1 MQATGSDAGQA
12 EGTNIM
18 KDEKKDFEMK
28 NDAGTDMTE
37 EMPRPEEGASMDG
50 TAKVR
55 VRSKGKAAKAIID
68 YLDAS
73 DEALPDDIGQFEV
86 NDAVTKAVDALYDR
100 YAAEGVVPTREGFA
114 GCCEE
119 PTIGKTVLAM
129 PEDPFARKAMSRKA
143 VAAICAGCGLAV
155 VLLAGGVVWALGS
168 AAPAQ
173 EPPAATET
181 PAAEAEETF
190 VLDIGVSAEG
200 WDEET
205 SSPVIAHIVCE
216 ELGIDYYHAY
226 AANESVAL
234 GVPGEGDYEVSFISP
249 VNADGSVYRVPDTAT
264 VASVPDDEA
273 IDGLPFEFERIPAE
287 DVAAD
292 DLTAIVS
299 QVAEAI
305 KSGDETLTGEVGVGI
320 AEQVEENSK
329 ANPNADDEAV
339 EEESAEA
346 SEAAEQ
352 GGSTA
357 QTGGSASGGGSSNN
371 GGSGSATNP
380 SDNGKPSGNGGGG
393 SSKPN
398 GSNGGGSSSSKP
410 SKPSGGSG
418 STPSG
423 GSSSSKPSH
432 THNWVAQTK
441 TVHHDAE
448 YKTVHH
454 DAEYKTVHHDAV
466 TEERSICNSCGA
478 DITGS
483 ESAHMKEYALKG
495 DMSHSYSI
503 KSVVVQD
510 AYDEKVLVK
519 DAWDEKVLVQAAWD
533 ETVTTG
539 YKCSGC
545 GATK

>member
-1 MQATGSDAGQA
+1 M
-12 EGTNIM
+12 
-18 KDEKKDFEMK
+18 
-28 NDAGTDMTE
+28 
-37 EMPRPEEGASMDG
+37 
-50 TAKVR
+50 
-55 VRSKGKAAKAIID
+55 
-68 YLDAS
+68 
-73 DEALPDDIGQFEV
+73 
-86 NDAVTKAVDALYDR
+86 
-100 YAAEGVVPTREGFA
+100 
-114 GCCEE
+114 
-119 PTIGKTVLAM
+119 
-129 PEDPFARKAMSRKA
+129 
-143 VAAICAGCGLAV
+143 
-155 VLLAGGVVWALGS
+155 
-168 AAPAQ
+168 
-173 EPPAATET
+173 
-181 PAAEAEETF
+181 
-190 VLDIGVSAEG
+190 LDIGVSAEG

-234 GVPGEGDYEVSFISP
+234 DVPGEGDYEVSFISP

-264 VASVPDDEA
+264 VASIPEDEA
-273 IDGLPFEFERIPAE
+273 DGGLPFEFERIPAE

-329 ANPNADDEAV
+329 TNPNADDEAV

-357 QTGGSASGGGSSNN
+357 QTGGSASGGGSS
-371 GGSGSATNP
+371 
-380 SDNGKPSGNGGGG
+380 
-393 SSKPN
+393 KPN
-398 GSNGGGSSSSKP
+398 GSTGGGSSSSKP

-418 STPSG
+418 STSSG

>member
-1 MQATGSDAGQA
+1 M
-12 EGTNIM
+12 E
-18 KDEKKDFEMK
+18 K
-28 NDAGTDMTE
+28 NDADIRDTTETE
-37 EMPRPEEGASMDG
+37 EMPRPEEGAATDG

-55 VRSKGKAAKAIID
+55 VRPKGKAAKAIID

-129 PEDPFARKAMSRKA
+129 PEDPFTRKAMSRKA

-168 AAPAQ
+168 GAPAQ
-173 EPPAATET
+173 EPPAATEAS
-181 PAAEAEETF
+181 AAEAEETF

-234 GVPGEGDYEVSFISP
+234 GVPGEGDCEVSFISP

-264 VASVPDDEA
+264 VASVPEDEA
-273 IDGLPFEFERIPAE
+273 DGGLPFEFERIPAE

-305 KSGDETLTGEVGVGI
+305 KSGDETLTGKAGVGI
-320 AEQVEENSK
+320 AELVEENSK

-357 QTGGSASGGGSSNN
+357 QTGGSASGGGSS
-371 GGSGSATNP
+371 
-380 SDNGKPSGNGGGG
+380 
-393 SSKPN
+393 KPN
-398 GSNGGGSSSSKP
+398 GSTGGGSSSSKP

-418 STPSG
+418 STSSG

-478 DITGS
+478 DIAGS

-519 DAWDEKVLVQAAWD
+519 DAWDEKVLVRAAWD